1 MCGISGLILPGLTG
15 QGDKLA
21 SLARR
26 MADTLAHRGPD
37 DSGVYADPDAGV
49 GLGHRRLAILD
60 LSEAGA
66 QPMHSATGRFV
77 LVHNGEIYNF
87 LELRR
92 ELEQSDAPLPPWRG
106 DSDTEVMLAAFETWG
121 VEPALTRF
129 TGMFAFALWDRKNRV
144 LHLARDRM
152 GEKPLYYGLTNN
164 GLAFASELKA
174 LRALPDFSPE
184 LDTGSL
190 ALFLRYQYVPE
201 PRSIYKNA
209 FKLRPG
215 HLLTVR
221 ADNPTN
227 LNPHPYWSLR
237 AAVHAGLSDPF
248 TGSETEAAEQLET
261 LLGNAVQNQML
272 SDVPLG
278 SLLSG
283 GIDSSLVTALM
294 QARSDK
300 PVKTFTIGFENQAY
314 DESGDAKKVAEHLRT
329 DHTELTVTPQHVL
342 DLVDRLPDI
351 YDEPFADASQLPT
364 RMVAELTRHHV
375 TVCLTGDGGDETFGG
390 YNRHLWAPAVWNRIA
405 PLPAPLRRLAAGA
418 MHLLTPAAY
427 DALFRTLN
435 PVLPQAARVRTPG
448 NKAHKLAD
456 ALTANSPENL
466 YKQICSTWPDPAAL
480 LPHVT
485 EPETAPDQPETWP
498 RLTDFTRRMQY
509 LDSVTYLPGDVLQ
522 KVDRAT
528 MHVALE
534 SRSPYL
540 DHHVVE
546 FAWRLPKSMLLQQ
559 KQGKQILR
567 RILHKYVPQTL
578 VERPK
583 MGFGIPID
591 QWLRGPL
598 RNWAAHLLDADRLKQ
613 QGLVNPEPV
622 QKQLRDHLAGR
633 RDNQYRLWN
642 MLMFQAWYERWM

>member
-1 MCGISGLILPGLTG
+1 MCGISGLILPGLAG
-15 QGDKLA
+15 QGERLA

-37 DSGVYADPDAGV
+37 DSGVFADPEAGL

-66 QPMHSATGRFV
+66 QPMHSTSGRFV

-92 ELEQSDAPLPPWRG
+92 ELEQTDPSLPPWRG

-129 TGMFAFALWDRKNRV
+129 TGMFAFALWDRTERV

-152 GEKPLYYGLTNN
+152 GEKPLYYGLAGK

-174 LRALPDFSPE
+174 LRALPDFSPT

-201 PRSIYKNA
+201 PRCIYQNA
-209 FKLRPG
+209 FKLSPG
-215 HLLTVR
+215 HLLTIR
-221 ADNPTN
+221 ADAPTD
-227 LNPHPYWSLR
+227 LRPHPYWSLR
-237 AAVHAGLSDPF
+237 CAVENGLFSPF
-248 TGSETEAAEQLET
+248 TGTETQAADHLET
-261 LLGNAVQNQML
+261 LLGDVIQNQML

-294 QARSDK
+294 QARSDR
-300 PVKTFTIGFENQAY
+300 PVRTFTIGFASEAY
-314 DESGDAKKVAEHLRT
+314 DESGDARKVAEHLGT

-342 DLVDRLPDI
+342 DLVERLPEI

-390 YNRHLWAPAVWNRIA
+390 YNRHFWAPAVWNQIKR
-405 PLPAPLRRLAAGA
+405 LPPTLRALAANA
-418 MHLLTPAAY
+418 VRLLPPATY
-427 DALFRTLN
+427 DALFRTLD
-435 PVLPQAARVRTPG
+435 PVLPSAARVRTPG

-456 ALTANSPENL
+456 ALAARTPEAL
-466 YKQICSTWPDPAAL
+466 YKNLCSTWPDPAAL
-480 LPHVT
+480 LPGVT

-509 LDSVTYLPGDVLQ
+509 LDSITYLPGDVLQ
-522 KVDRAT
+522 KVDPR
-528 MHVALE
+528 
-534 SRSPYL
+534 
-540 DHHVVE
+540 HHG
-546 FAWRLPKSMLLQQ
+546 RGP
-559 KQGKQILR
+559 
-567 RILHKYVPQTL
+567 
-578 VERPK
+578 
-583 MGFGIPID
+583 GIP
-591 QWLRGPL
+591 RPL
-598 RNWAAHLLDADRLKQ
+598 PRPPGHRIRLAIAQTHAPAK
-613 QGLVNPEPV
+613 
-622 QKQLRDHLAGR
+622 
-633 RDNQYRLWN
+633 
-642 MLMFQAWYERWM
+642 